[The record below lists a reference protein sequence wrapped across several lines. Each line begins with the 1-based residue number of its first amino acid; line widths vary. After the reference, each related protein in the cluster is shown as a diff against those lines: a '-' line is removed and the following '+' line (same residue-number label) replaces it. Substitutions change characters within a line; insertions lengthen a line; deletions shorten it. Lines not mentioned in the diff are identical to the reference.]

1 MGPKPSNWVAT
12 SFAPGA
18 SRTLRTCSVRWAGG
32 IALALLL
39 VGPVRAIAA
48 AEGSVRAKSKSYK
61 QLASKALWKSGA
73 TVVRFENMEGI
84 AMIPATLTHLD
95 GRDTTGV
102 LVLDTGAGYVA
113 LDAGLAQLL
122 GIDAPVDS
130 GRLNAES
137 SVSQRN
143 AIGLADRP
151 LPRLEIG
158 RLQFDQV
165 SPILTIDG
173 SIIRQVTDRPV
184 FGLLGAR
191 PLTTFAILVDY
202 QRKELGFISMADSA
216 NHRAR
221 TADSLQDTDPV
232 DTPGLRAVATSK
244 SDQDARVRSSRLAL
258 TDAIHANARP
268 IAFRLRGDDKILVS
282 VRVANPD
289 KSSMSDTMTLIV
301 DTGATKTALFAPAL
315 AEKATQFER
324 WRTLRGLTAPTLM
337 GSAEARVA
345 RTPLI
350 EVLRDSGNV
359 ATTDVDV
366 AIIESPLAA
375 ALSADVGEPVHGL
388 LGYSFLRRFRFVI
401 DYPNEVLWLEPILHT
416 RDERLYEYTHVGL
429 QIERRGTALS
439 IVGVATG
446 SPADLAGIIRA
457 DEVISIDGTS
467 ATALDV
473 LEASRRLEGRAGT
486 AVVLRVRRGD
496 AVRTIKLQRR
506 RLL

>member
-1 MGPKPSNWVAT
+1 MAT
-12 SFAPGA
+12 SFALGA
-18 SRTLRTCSVRWAGG
+18 SHTLRPCGMRWVGG
-32 IALALLL
+32 VVLALLL
-39 VGPVRAIAA
+39 VSPVRAVPA
-48 AEGSVRAKSKSYK
+48 AEGSARAKSQSYK
-61 QLASKALWKSGA
+61 SSNHKALWRSGA

-84 AMIPATLTHLD
+84 VMIPATLTRLD
-95 GRDTTGV
+95 GHDTTGV

-113 LDAGLAQLL
+113 LDAGLAELL
-122 GIDAPVDS
+122 GIDTRADTERPDAEPS
-130 GRLNAES
+130 GSRRE
-137 SVSQRN
+137 
-143 AIGLADRP
+143 AIGIADHP

-158 RLQFDQV
+158 SLQFDQV

-173 SIIRQVTDRPV
+173 NIVRQVTDRPV

-191 PLTTFAILVDY
+191 PLTAFAILVDY
-202 QRKELGFISMADSA
+202 QRNELGLISMADSVS
-216 NHRAR
+216 HRAR
-221 TADSLQDTDPV
+221 TADSLQDPV
-232 DTPGLRAVATSK
+232 PPTELPAVPR
-244 SDQDARVRSSRLAL
+244 SDRDARVRSSRLAL
-258 TDAIHANARP
+258 TDAIHTNARP

-289 KSSMSDTMTLIV
+289 KSSMSDTLTLIV

-315 AEKATQFER
+315 SEKAPQFER

-388 LGYSFLRRFRFVI
+388 LGYSFLRRFHFVI
-401 DYPNEVLWLEPILHT
+401 DYPNEVLWLEPIPHT

-446 SPADLAGIIRA
+446 SPADLAGIGRA

-467 ATALDV
+467 AKALDV

-486 AVVLRVRRGD
+486 TVVLCVRRGD